1 VVIRQGDEGERFY
14 VVEAGRF
21 AVHVDGEARAELAA
35 GEFFGE
41 IALLRDVPRTAT
53 ITAMDEGGV
62 LLSLSREEFVPA
74 IRIELLKSLAI
85 FRPLPRPTLEFLA
98 SKLKYHEVAPYDVVI
113 REGETGDRF
122 YVIAEGRLGVDVG
135 GELAGELGRGDFFGE
150 IALLRNVERTA
161 TVTALENG
169 VLFSLSRDEFVP
181 AVSGS
186 ASSNAA
192 ADEIVGARLA
202 ALSGRRW

>member
-1 VVIRQGDEGERFY
+1 
-14 VVEAGRF
+14 
-21 AVHVDGEARAELAA
+21 
-35 GEFFGE
+35 
-41 IALLRDVPRTAT
+41 
-53 ITAMDEGGV
+53 
-62 LLSLSREEFVPA
+62 
-74 IRIELLKSLAI
+74 
-85 FRPLPRPTLEFLA
+85 
-98 SKLKYHEVAPYDVVI
+98 
-113 REGETGDRF
+113 
-122 YVIAEGRLGVDVG
+122 VIAEGRLGVDVG
-135 GELAGELGRGDFFGE
+135 GELRGELGRGDFFGE

-161 TVTALENG
+161 TVTALEDG